1 MSVHD
6 EQVLL
11 TWLPRLR
18 RYARALTSQR
28 EDADDLVQETLE
40 RAWTKASHW
49 SQITDM
55 RAWLFSIMHNLY
67 IDRVRRPGVTTVE
80 WQEGEDASVATPST
94 SRLELFDLQDALRH
108 LSAEQR
114 EVVLLIGLEGMTYA
128 EVAQTLGIPTG
139 TVMSRLARGRERLR
153 SLMEGSTP
161 PVRMK
166 VVK

>member
-1 MSVHD
+1 MSLHD
-6 EQVLL
+6 EHILL
-11 TWLPRLR
+11 AWLPRLR
-18 RYARALTSQR
+18 RYARALTRHR

-40 RAWTKASHW
+40 RAWSKASHW
-49 SQITDM
+49 PQVSDM

-67 IDRVRRPGVTTVE
+67 IDRVRRPGVATVE
-80 WQEGEDASVATPST
+80 WQEGEDIVVAAPSAGHPEM
-94 SRLELFDLQDALRH
+94 LDLQDALLH

-114 EVVLLIGLEGMTYA
+114 EVVLLVGLEGMTYA
-128 EVAQTLGIPTG
+128 EVALTLGIPTG

-153 SLMEGSTP
+153 SLMEGSAP